1 MNFYLETRNDSNQK
15 VFAYDNTSSL
25 NQTTSG
31 GELLGDFARSL
42 FILVNHVIISTC
54 ICLFGIVGNCINIS
68 VFLKQG
74 LRRSVNL
81 SLCAMSFSDLFGLL
95 FQVWH
100 NFCLDPYLDLAD
112 LPVNFMEIQYLTA
125 GWPNVIMVRI
135 TSWIT
140 MYITAE
146 RCLSVLTPLKI
157 QRIVTFE
164 RTAVILLFIFLLNVS
179 SFLPLYSSAYFSWNF
194 NPSQNKTTLGVSFY
208 SNKLIIEGII
218 NRFQASLAIIAF
230 VLVVLFTGILAI
242 NLKRKSKWRRG
253 VTSNKNQQ
261 EAMSSRESKTVGMII
276 VVAVVLIVCYTPGV
290 TCSITTSF
298 IPDFGITGK
307 QANVFHAVWSFCFL
321 FHAVNS
327 SINILLYYRMSSKYR
342 TTLRE
347 IFPMLRKEMTNGTS
361 QTLEVTIN

>member
-1 MNFYLETRNDSNQK
+1 MVSFAKSSNRSSGII
-15 VFAYDNTSSL
+15 FIFDNGDEWLSDYAKSL
-25 NQTTSG
+25 
-31 GELLGDFARSL
+31 
-42 FILVNHVIISTC
+42 IIVVNHVIISTC

-74 LRRSVNL
+74 LRKSVNL

-125 GWPNVIMVRI
+125 GCPNVIM
-135 TSWIT
+135 
-140 MYITAE
+140 
-146 RCLSVLTPLKI
+146 K
-157 QRIVTFE
+157 
-164 RTAVILLFIFLLNVS
+164 TAVILLFVVLLNVS
-179 SFLPLYSSAYFSWNF
+179 SFLPLYFSLYLSWNF
-194 NPSQNKTTLGVSFY
+194 NSNLNKTKLGVSIY
-208 SNKLIIEGII
+208 SNKLVNEGIM

-230 VLVVLFTGILAI
+230 ILVVIFTEILAI

-253 VTSNKNQQ
+253 VTSNKDQQ

-298 IPDFGITGK
+298 NPDFGITGK

-321 FHAVNS
+321 FHAANS
-327 SINILLYYRMSSKYR
+327 SINILLYYRMSSNYR
-342 TTLRE
+342 KTLRE
-347 IFPMLRKEMTNGTS
+347 IFPISNKRSGQRKNTHNGS
-361 QTLEVTIN
+361 DNL